1 MTHRR
6 MPGTVEAALIETLH
20 ELSEAEVRR
29 ATGKSLST
37 FYRASNP
44 QLDAGLHLVD
54 AAALD
59 AALIAKGQAPRL
71 MAIGRRMKEA
81 VLAELGGAPPH
92 APVHPLERLA
102 DVTAEI
108 GDVAS
113 ALRGACSA
121 DGPAGRA
128 ITAAEAATVLEEI
141 RSARAAIDAIERD
154 VLAAT
159 APAVRVVA
167 GAA

>member
-6 MPGTVEAALIETLH
+6 MPGSVEAALIQTLH
-20 ELSEAEVRR
+20 ELSEAEVRA

-59 AALIAKGQAPRL
+59 AALIVKGQAPRL
-71 MAIGRRMKEA
+71 MAIGRRLKEQ

-102 DVTAEI
+102 EVAAEI
-108 GDVAS
+108 GDVAG

-121 DGPAGRA
+121 DGPSGRA
-128 ITAAEAATVLEEI
+128 ITAAEAATVLDEI
-141 RSARAAIDAIERD
+141 RAARAALDAIERD
-154 VLAAT
+154 VLAAA
-159 APAVRVVA
+159 APPVRIV

>member
-6 MPGTVEAALIETLH
+6 MPGSVEAALIETLH

-59 AALIAKGQAPRL
+59 AALIARGHTPKL
-71 MAIGRRMKEA
+71 MAIGRRMKEQ

-108 GDVAS
+108 GDVAA

-121 DGPAGRA
+121 EGPSGRT
-128 ITAAEAATVLEEI
+128 ITAAEGATVLSEI
-141 RSARAAIDAIERD
+141 RAARAALDAIERD
-154 VLAAT
+154 VVAST
-159 APAVRVVA
+159 VSVVRIA

>member
-6 MPGTVEAALIETLH
+6 MPGSVEAALIQTLH
-20 ELSEAEVRR
+20 ELSEAEVRH

-59 AALIAKGQAPRL
+59 AALMAKGQAPRL
-71 MAIGRRMKEA
+71 MAIGRRVKEQ
-81 VLAELGGAPPH
+81 VLAELGGSPPH

-108 GDVAS
+108 GDVA
-113 ALRGACSA
+113 AAVRGACSA
-121 DGPAGRA
+121 EGPAGRA
-128 ITAAEAATVLEEI
+128 ITAAEGATVLDEI
-141 RSARAAIDAIERD
+141 RVARAALDAIERD

-159 APAVRVVA
+159 VPAVRIA